1 MSRPRRLRLPELGPG
16 IIVVVLGLTS
26 AVTWGTGDFGGGLLS
41 RRAPLFGVVG
51 LTQITGMFAALA
63 IAVALGEPVPT
74 FPDIGWA
81 IAAGIGGIVGIS
93 CLYRGLAVGRMGVVA
108 PTTGIIA
115 ATVPVLVGFAMQGI
129 PVPATIAGIV
139 GALVAV
145 GLVTRAPGVGSD
157 RPSGLQWAV
166 VSGIA
171 IAWFNI
177 CIGQF
182 SGDSAFGLL
191 VIIRLLQA
199 IVMALLIV
207 LWRQPWR
214 LPADILGKLLV
225 IGLLDMIGNAAFI
238 LAAQAGDL
246 AVAVVLSSLYPVVTV
261 VLAIAILRE
270 HLSRSHVAGIV
281 LTAISI
287 VLITA
292 GSAGG

>member
-1 MSRPRRLRLPELGPG
+1 MPRRPPLPELGPG

-51 LTQITGMFAALA
+51 LTQFTGMFAALA
-63 IAVALGEPVPT
+63 LAVALGEPVPT
-74 FPDIGWA
+74 FPDIAWA
-81 IAAGIGGIVGIS
+81 VGAGIGGIVGIS

-108 PTTGIIA
+108 PTTGILA
-115 ATVPVLVGFAMQGI
+115 ATVPVLFGFAVEGI
-129 PVPATIAGIV
+129 PVPATVVGIV
-139 GALVAV
+139 GALAAV
-145 GLVTRAPGVGSD
+145 VLVTRAPDGGSD
-157 RPSGLQWAV
+157 RPSGLNWAIA
-166 VSGIA
+166 SGIA

-182 SGDSAFGLL
+182 SGESAFGLL

-199 IVMALLIV
+199 VVMTLLIV

-225 IGLLDMIGNAAFI
+225 VGLLDMVGNATFI
-238 LAAQAGDL
+238 LAAQMGDL

-281 LTAISI
+281 LTAVSI

>member
-1 MSRPRRLRLPELGPG
+1 M
-16 IIVVVLGLTS
+16 
-26 AVTWGTGDFGGGLLS
+26 
-41 RRAPLFGVVG
+41 VG
-51 LTQITGMFAALA
+51 LTQITGMVAALA
-63 IAVALGEPVPT
+63 LAFALGEPVPT

-108 PTTGIIA
+108 PTTGILA
-115 ATVPVLVGFAMQGI
+115 ATLPVLFGFAVEGI
-129 PVPATIAGIV
+129 PMPATVVGIAG
-139 GALVAV
+139 ALAAV
-145 GLVTRAPGVGSD
+145 VLVTRSTDAGTD

-166 VSGIA
+166 ASGLA

-199 IVMALLIV
+199 VVMALLIV

-214 LPADILGKLLV
+214 LPTDILGKLLI
-225 IGLLDMIGNAAFI
+225 IGLLDMAGNAAFI
-238 LAAQAGDL
+238 LAAQLGDL

-270 HLSRSHVAGIV
+270 HLSRSHVAGIA
-281 LTAISI
+281 LTAVSI
-287 VLITA
+287 ILITA

>member
-1 MSRPRRLRLPELGPG
+1 LGPG

-51 LTQITGMFAALA
+51 LTQLTGMFAALA

-74 FPDIGWA
+74 FPDIAWA
-81 IAAGIGGIVGIS
+81 VGAGIGGIVGIS

-108 PTTGIIA
+108 PTTGILA
-115 ATVPVLVGFAMQGI
+115 ATVPVLFGFAVEGI
-129 PVPATIAGIV
+129 PVPATVVGIV
-139 GALVAV
+139 GALAAV
-145 GLVTRAPGVGSD
+145 VLVTRAPDGGSD
-157 RPSGLQWAV
+157 RPSGLNWAIA
-166 VSGIA
+166 SGIA

-182 SGDSAFGLL
+182 SGESAFGLL

-199 IVMALLIV
+199 VVMALLIV

-225 IGLLDMIGNAAFI
+225 VGLLDMIGNATFI
-238 LAAQAGDL
+238 LAAQMGDL

-270 HLSRSHVAGIV
+270 HLSRRHVAGIV
-281 LTAISI
+281 LTAVSI

>member
-1 MSRPRRLRLPELGPG
+1 
-16 IIVVVLGLTS
+16 
-26 AVTWGTGDFGGGLLS
+26 VTWGTGDFGGGLLS

-51 LTQITGMFAALA
+51 LTQLAGMFAALA
-63 IAVALGEPVPT
+63 LAVALGEPVPT

-108 PTTGIIA
+108 PTTGILA
-115 ATVPVLVGFAMQGI
+115 ATVPVLFGFAVEGV
-129 PVPATIAGIV
+129 PVPATVLGIV
-139 GALVAV
+139 GALAAV
-145 GLVTRAPGVGSD
+145 VLVTRSPDGGTG
-157 RPSGLQWAV
+157 RPSGLGWAV

-177 CIGQF
+177 SIGQF

-199 IVMALLIV
+199 VVMALLIV

-214 LPADILGKLLV
+214 LPADILGKLVL
-225 IGLLDMIGNAAFI
+225 IGLLDMIGNATFI
-238 LAAQAGDL
+238 LAAQMGDL

-270 HLSRSHVAGIV
+270 HLSRRHVAGIV
-281 LTAISI
+281 LTAVSI